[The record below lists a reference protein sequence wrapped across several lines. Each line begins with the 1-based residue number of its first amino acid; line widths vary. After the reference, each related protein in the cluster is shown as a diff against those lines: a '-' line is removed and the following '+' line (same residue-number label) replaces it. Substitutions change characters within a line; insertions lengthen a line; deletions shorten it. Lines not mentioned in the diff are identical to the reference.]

1 MQNLIIIRIFFKK
14 KIFYHVARQLLG
26 NIVMPDVAK
35 NLQGPEMYLCA
46 NFGRSSPDGLRGD
59 QGQRHRHRDIL
70 CIIKE
75 ICSEDIKEEKDAD
88 LPQLYS
94 LILAHFTALG

>member
-1 MQNLIIIRIFFKK
+1 
-14 KIFYHVARQLLG
+14 
-26 NIVMPDVAK
+26 MPDVAK

-59 QGQRHRHRDIL
+59 QGQRHRQRDIL

-75 ICSEDIKEEKDAD
+75 NCSEDIKVKRKMLTCLHVTVIQSYISSFYCIRLRNGELCCGNPGNDKQIITIIN
-88 LPQLYS
+88 P
-94 LILAHFTALG
+94 I